1 METNLANGE
10 QKHRHMVH
18 DPRDTRGLTNLP
30 ISLVLF
36 VSHSSLTV
44 DRTGAW
50 RCTALPIFLRSADTC
65 GFFPPYDSWH
75 GHRKTRSPLQS
86 WDAQPKTVLK
96 LKIHTSDDIVLTLQI
111 KPDLPANQKQEF
123 PVAIALAWHWHSNG
137 TFFLKKKKK
146 ENLWLW

>member
-10 QKHRHMVH
+10 QNYRHMVH

-36 VSHSSLTV
+36 VSHSGLTV

-65 GFFPPYDSWH
+65 GFFSPHTIPDTDTERLEVHYNH
-75 GHRKTRSPLQS
+75 GMH
-86 WDAQPKTVLK
+86 
-96 LKIHTSDDIVLTLQI
+96 
-111 KPDLPANQKQEF
+111 NQKLF
-123 PVAIALAWHWHSNG
+123 SN
-137 TFFLKKKKK
+137 
-146 ENLWLW
+146 